1 MSMTSARDRA
11 SMTSARRLALS
22 AGVLFFANGATYGNW
37 IPRLPE
43 IKDRLGVT
51 NSGLGVAL
59 LGGGLGGLVGSLA
72 VGAVMSRVGS
82 RRMVLVTMTL
92 VAAAMTL
99 VAFVSQ
105 AWMLLVVLSL
115 IGLFDVCADVAINAQ
130 GVIAQEQLG
139 RSIMNRLHGMWSLG
153 FASGTVV
160 GSLGAGLDL
169 DLRVQVVVV
178 AGSLIAAVW
187 FVARWL
193 VKTDPSHHDDSAA
206 APSSRQLGV
215 IAIALAVVGAA
226 AIALEGMPNEWG
238 ALIMRDEFDIGAW
251 AGFGTV
257 AFGAGM
263 LLGRFS
269 GDYVQNR
276 VGSEKMF
283 RLAMG
288 LILLGFAAVLATSQ
302 PWLALCGLFVTG
314 TGQAVIFPRLYLL
327 AARVPG
333 LSAGAGLGA
342 LMVGL
347 RIGGMATTLSMGALA
362 DAYDLRVALAI
373 VAAVSFVML
382 LVSNAVVS
390 RRV

>member
-1 MSMTSARDRA
+1 MTSARDRA
-11 SMTSARRLALS
+11 PMTSVRRLALS

-169 DLRVQVVVV
+169 DLRVQVVIV

-193 VKTDPSHHDDSAA
+193 VKIDPSHHDEAA
-206 APSSRQLGV
+206 VAPSSRQLGV

-226 AIALEGMPNEWG
+226 AIALEGMPNEWA
-238 ALIMRDEFDIGAW
+238 ALIMRDEFGIGAW

-257 AFGAGM
+257 AFGTGM

-276 VGSEKMF
+276 IGSEKMF

-288 LILLGFAAVLATSQ
+288 LILLGFAVVLATSQ
-302 PWLALCGLFVTG
+302 PWLALCGLFVSG

-373 VAAVSFVML
+373 VAAVSFVLL